1 MPLSGV
7 ADLVGR
13 VLADRYRLV
22 APIGAGGSGRVY
34 VADDIRLRRRVA
46 VKVLHAGLADDAG
59 FLRRFRA
66 EAQHA
71 ASLHHPNVMAVYDW
85 GQDGV
90 PFMVLELLTGGSLRG
105 MLDAGNRL
113 TPSQAAYVGR
123 QVAAALSYAHTR
135 GLVHRD
141 IKPANL
147 LFDEHAIVRVA
158 DFGLARAL
166 AEASWTEPAGTVVG
180 TTRYGAPEQATGASL
195 DARTDLYSL
204 SLVLV
209 ECVTGQVPELG
220 DSPIGTLARRGQ
232 VPVSAP
238 TEMGALGPV
247 IERAG
252 RPSPDERYP
261 DAATMGDALAS
272 AARSLPPPGPLTLVG
287 LGAAA
292 EDPHPTRLG
301 RSSSLF
307 DQDAA
312 DDETV
317 AVRVVDAALDPPV
330 VDDRPRTRR
339 AGRAVPFVVAALVVG
354 VLAAVVILLMG
365 STGGSAQVP
374 APQLVGL
381 DADAAGAQ
389 AARAGVLLRTERVD
403 GDDPA
408 GLVIE
413 QRPAAGAFLAE
424 GGTVRIV
431 VSKGPPPI
439 QIPDVEGAKEQDAL
453 AVLGPFQ
460 VDIERRNDES
470 VAAGNAI
477 GTEPAAGQTLAPDS
491 AITLLVSTGPA
502 PVEIPNVT
510 GTSFDD
516 ASAQLRAKGFSVVR
530 SDQFSGTVDKDKV
543 IGTDPPAGQL
553 ATRNSQVTVVVSKGQ
568 ETVKVPN
575 FRDAT
580 LEQAQQMLTQLGLI
594 GDFQNVGANRK
605 VRAQDPDPGTT
616 VNKGSKVTLVFI
628 GG

>member
-46 VKVLHAGLADDAG
+46 VKVLHAGLADDSG

-71 ASLHHPNVMAVYDW
+71 ASLHHPNVMQVYDW

-105 MLDAGNRL
+105 MLDAGHRL

-180 TTRYGAPEQATGASL
+180 TTRYGAPEQATGAPL
-195 DARTDLYSL
+195 DARTDLYAL

-209 ECVTGQVPELG
+209 ECVTGQVPELA

-238 TEMGALGPV
+238 PELGALGAV

-261 DAATMGDALAS
+261 DAATMGDALAA

-307 DQDAA
+307 DQDA
-312 DDETV
+312 DETV
-317 AVRVVDAALDPPV
+317 AVETVDPALDPTV
-330 VDDRPRTRR
+330 VDDAPRTRR
-339 AGRAVPFVVAALVVG
+339 NRRAVPFVVAALVVG

-365 STGGSAQVP
+365 STGGGAQIP
-374 APQLVGL
+374 SPQLVGL
-381 DADAAGAQ
+381 DADSAAAQ
-389 AARAGVLLRTERVD
+389 ASRSGVLLTTDRVD
-403 GDDPA
+403 ADDPA

-413 QRPAAGAFLAE
+413 QHPAAGAFLSE
-424 GGTVRIV
+424 GGTVRII

-439 QIPDVEGAKEQDAL
+439 AIPAVAGKTEDEAL
-453 AVLGPFQ
+453 GLLGQFAVTT
-460 VDIERRNDES
+460 ERRNDES
-470 VAAGNAI
+470 VPAGLAI
-477 GTEPAAGQTLAPDS
+477 GTDPPADATQAPDTGV
-491 AITLLVSTGPA
+491 TLVMSNGPA
-502 PVEIPNVT
+502 PVAIPNVQ
-510 GTSFDD
+510 GSSFDD
-516 ASAQLRAKGFSVVR
+516 ASTKLKNNGFGVTR
-530 SDQFSGTVDKDKV
+530 QDQFSTTVDKDKV
-543 IGTDPPAGQL
+543 IGTNPPGGQL
-553 ATRNSQVTVVVSKGQ
+553 VARGTTVTVVVSQGP

-575 FRDAT
+575 FRDDT
-580 LEQAQQMLTQLGLI
+580 LESAQSKLASLGLV
-594 GDFQNVGANRK
+594 GDFQNYLPGRK
-605 VRAQDPDPGTT
+605 VKAQEPDAGAT
-616 VNKGSKVTLVFI
+616 VNKGSRVVLVFI
-628 GG
+628 G

>member
-46 VKVLHAGLADDAG
+46 VKVLHAGLADDSG

-71 ASLHHPNVMAVYDW
+71 ASLHHPNVMQVYDW

-105 MLDAGNRL
+105 MLDAGHRL

-180 TTRYGAPEQATGASL
+180 TTRYGAPEQATGAPL
-195 DARTDLYSL
+195 DARTDLYAL

-209 ECVTGQVPELG
+209 ECVTGQVPELA

-238 TEMGALGPV
+238 PELGALGAV

-261 DAATMGDALAS
+261 DAATMGDALAA

-307 DQDAA
+307 DQDA
-312 DDETV
+312 DETV
-317 AVRVVDAALDPPV
+317 AVETVDPALDPTV
-330 VDDRPRTRR
+330 VDDAPRTRR
-339 AGRAVPFVVAALVVG
+339 NRRAVPFVVAALVVG

-365 STGGSAQVP
+365 STGGGAQIP
-374 APQLVGL
+374 SPQLVGL
-381 DADAAGAQ
+381 DADSAAAQ
-389 AARAGVLLRTERVD
+389 ASRSGVLLTTDRVD
-403 GDDPA
+403 ADDPA

-413 QRPAAGAFLAE
+413 QHPAAGAFLSE
-424 GGTVRIV
+424 GGTVRII

-439 QIPDVEGAKEQDAL
+439 AIPAVAGKTEDEAL
-453 AVLGPFQ
+453 GLLGQFAVTT
-460 VDIERRNDES
+460 ERRNDES
-470 VAAGNAI
+470 VPAGLAI
-477 GTEPAAGQTLAPDS
+477 GTVPPADATQAPDTGV
-491 AITLLVSTGPA
+491 TLVMSNGPA
-502 PVEIPNVT
+502 PVAIPNVQ
-510 GTSFDD
+510 GSSFDD
-516 ASAQLRAKGFSVVR
+516 ASTKLKNNGFGVTR
-530 SDQFSGTVDKDKV
+530 QDQFSTTVDKDKV
-543 IGTDPPAGQL
+543 IGTNPPGGQL
-553 ATRNSQVTVVVSKGQ
+553 VARGTTVTVVVSQGP

-575 FRDAT
+575 FRDDT
-580 LEQAQQMLTQLGLI
+580 LESAQSKLASLGLV
-594 GDFQNVGANRK
+594 GDFQNYLPGRK
-605 VRAQDPDPGTT
+605 VKAQEPDAGAT
-616 VNKGSKVTLVFI
+616 VNKGSRVVLVFI
-628 GG
+628 G